1 MKKIFIVSFLFF
13 SVTIAQNFDPNTGE
27 LIEDQFDPNTGEKVK
42 EDIKALTPLNLYIPS
57 HTTNNRLL
65 GQFDESEFEDF
76 YNNETIYPAPPWYGN
91 SISSKYFK
99 AKKGSYL
106 LNMGEIEK
114 ELIKFPQS
122 EDLLND
128 HKIWKQVSIFS
139 IFATAIMVPM
149 ISSSFE
155 VGILHIG
162 SFFGG
167 IGLTI
172 YSVTKFT
179 NKWHEAIWV
188 YNREN
193 IKSQLYLDK
202 NQSNYSG
209 SADTLVVPE

>member
-42 EDIKALTPLNLYIPS
+42 EDNKALTPLNLYIPS
-57 HTTNNRLL
+57 QTTNNRLL
-65 GQFDESEFEDF
+65 GKFDESYFEDL

-106 LNMGEIEK
+106 LNRDEIEK

-128 HKIWKQVSIFS
+128 HKKWKLISFS
-139 IFATAIMVPM
+139 TFATTIMVPL
-149 ISSSFE
+149 IFSSVE
-155 VGILHIG
+155 VGILHIA
-162 SFFGG
+162 SFYGG
-167 IGLTI
+167 VALTI
-172 YSVTKFT
+172 YSINKFT
-179 NKWHEAIWV
+179 NRWHEAIWV

-193 IKSQLYLDK
+193 IKAQLYLDK
-202 NQSNYSG
+202 N
-209 SADTLVVPE
+209 